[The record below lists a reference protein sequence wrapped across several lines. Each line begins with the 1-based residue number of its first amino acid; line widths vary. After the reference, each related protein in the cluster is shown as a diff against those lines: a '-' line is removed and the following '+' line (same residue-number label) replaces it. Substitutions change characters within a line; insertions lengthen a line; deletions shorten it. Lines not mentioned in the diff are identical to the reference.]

1 MPSSADSL
9 KLAGVELPKPLAD
22 AFRSC
27 WPHFAAAAGFS
38 FLLNLLFLAPTLYM
52 LQVYDRVVAT
62 GGKTT
67 LLFITLA
74 LIIALL
80 TLSALDAVR
89 SRLMVRASIR
99 LESKIAPMVL
109 NRMMTVGGAANG
121 QAMRDLD
128 TLRQTI
134 ASPVAAAIFD
144 VPFAPIFIF
153 VGFILHFWIGMLAI
167 VSVAVLLV
175 VAWRNQMATR
185 KSIEGATQ
193 MLAQSHA
200 SQQAAAVQ
208 AQSVRALGMSGA
220 MVSRQIA
227 LRSSGLGKMVQSQFD
242 GSRYAAASRFLR
254 MFVQSAALGLGAL
267 LAIAGYI
274 SSGAIIAASVLLG
287 RALQPV
293 EALIGGWSSLSSTR
307 AALGRL
313 AEVLAIPDSTDR
325 VRTTLPK
332 PEGHL
337 RIEGVGVR
345 RQEGLPILAGISF
358 NTGPGQI
365 TGVIG
370 PSGSGKSTLAKVIA
384 GAIVP
389 DAGTVRIDGA
399 QRADWGNDELGRHFG
414 YLPQESSL
422 FEGTIKDNISR
433 FARWST
439 EGSEDID
446 GKAVQAAKLAGVH
459 DLILQLPQGYDTSLG
474 PLGAGL
480 SSGQSQRIAL
490 ARAFYGEPVVLVLD
504 EPNAFLDAEGEAAL
518 VEAMKAAKQRGAT
531 ILIIAH
537 RRSVLEAADNLLVLE
552 GGRPTMFGPAKEVVA
567 KLSAPQSPRTPSP
580 PPPPPAPPQ
589 KERFS

>member
-1 MPSSADSL
+1 MDESADSL
-9 KLAGVELPKPLAD
+9 TLAGVTLPKPLAD

-38 FLLNLLFLAPTLYM
+38 LLVNLLFLAPALYM
-52 LQVYDRVVAT
+52 LQVYDRVVST

-67 LLFITLA
+67 LLFITIA
-74 LIIALL
+74 LVVALL

-99 LESKIAPMVL
+99 LETRIAPLVL
-109 NRMMTVGGAANG
+109 HRMMTVGGAANG

-134 ASPVAAAIFD
+134 ASPMAAAMFD
-144 VPFAPIFIF
+144 APFAPIFIF
-153 VGFILHFWIGMLAI
+153 VGFLLHFWIGMLAI
-167 VSVAVLLV
+167 VSVALLLA
-175 VAWRNQMATR
+175 VAWRNQLATR
-185 KSIEGATQ
+185 KSVEGATK

-208 AQSVRALGMSGA
+208 AQAVRALGMSGA

-227 LRSSGLGKMVQSQFD
+227 LRSTGLGKLVQSQFD
-242 GSRYAAASRFLR
+242 GSRYGAASRFLR

-274 SSGAIIAASVLLG
+274 SAGAIIAASILLG

-293 EALIGGWSSLSSTR
+293 EALIGGWSSLSATR
-307 AALGRL
+307 VALARL
-313 AEVLAIPDSTDR
+313 AEVLATPDDAER
-325 VRTTLPK
+325 ARTTLPA

-337 RIEGVGVR
+337 RVEGIGVR
-345 RQEGLPILAGISF
+345 RPDGLPILVGISF
-358 NTGPGQI
+358 TAAPGQI

-389 DAGTVRIDGA
+389 DLGTVRIDGA
-399 QRADWGNDELGRHFG
+399 QRSDWQQDELGRHFG

-422 FEGTIKDNISR
+422 FEGSIKDNIPR
-433 FARWST
+433 FARWSV
-439 EGSEDID
+439 EGAEDID
-446 GKAVQAAKLAGVH
+446 AKAIQAARLAGVH
-459 DLILQLPQGYDTSLG
+459 QLILQLPQGYDTSLG

-490 ARAFYGEPVVLVLD
+490 ARAFYGNPAILVLD
-504 EPNAFLDAEGEAAL
+504 EPNAFLDAEGETAL

-531 ILIIAH
+531 IVIIAH
-537 RRSVLEAADNLLVLE
+537 RRSVLEAADQLLVLE
-552 GGRPTMFGPAKEVVA
+552 AGRPTMFGPAKEVVA
-567 KLSAPQSPRTPSP
+567 RLSAPPQ
-580 PPPPPAPPQ
+580 Q
-589 KERFS
+589 KERTS

>member
-1 MPSSADSL
+1 MADTADTL
-9 KLAGVELPKPLAD
+9 TIAGVTLPKPLAE
-22 AFRSC
+22 AVRSC

-38 FLLNLLFLAPTLYM
+38 FLLNLLFLAPALYM

-67 LLFITLA
+67 LLFITIA
-74 LIIALL
+74 LVVALL
-80 TLSALDAVR
+80 TLSALDAIR

-99 LESKIAPMVL
+99 LETRIAPLVL
-109 NRMMTVGGAANG
+109 HRMMTVGGAANG

-134 ASPVAAAIFD
+134 ASPVAAALFD
-144 VPFAPIFIF
+144 APFAPIFIV
-153 VGFILHFWIGMLAI
+153 VGFLLHFWIGMLAI
-167 VSVAVLLV
+167 ASVAVLLV
-175 VAWRNQMATR
+175 VAWRNQLATR
-185 KSIEGATQ
+185 KSVEDATG

-208 AQSVRALGMSGA
+208 AQTVRALGMSGA
-220 MVSRQIA
+220 MVTRQIA
-227 LRSSGLGKMVQSQFD
+227 LRSTGLGKLVQSQFD

-274 SSGAIIAASVLLG
+274 SAGAIIAGSILLG

-293 EALIGGWSSLSSTR
+293 EAMIGGWSSLSASKV
-307 AALGRL
+307 ALARL
-313 AEVLAIPDSTDR
+313 AEVLAKPDDAER
-325 VRTTLPK
+325 MRTTLPA
-332 PEGHL
+332 PEGQL
-337 RIEGVGVR
+337 RVEGVGVR
-345 RQEGLPILAGISF
+345 RPDGLPILAGISF
-358 NTGPGQI
+358 MAAPGQV

-389 DAGTVRIDGA
+389 DLGTVRIDGA
-399 QRADWGNDELGRHFG
+399 QRSDWQQDELGRHFG

-422 FEGTIKDNISR
+422 FEGSIKDNISR
-433 FARWST
+433 FARWSAGGT
-439 EGSEDID
+439 DDID
-446 GKAVQAAKLAGVH
+446 AKAVQAAKLAGVH
-459 DLILQLPQGYDTSLG
+459 ELILQLPQGYDTSLG

-490 ARAFYGEPVVLVLD
+490 ARAFYGDPAILVLD

-518 VEAMKAAKQRGAT
+518 VKAMQAAKQRGAT

-537 RRSVLEAADNLLVLE
+537 RRSVLEAADHLLVLE
-552 GGRPTMFGPAKEVVA
+552 AGRPTMFGPAKEVVA
-567 KLSAPQSPRTPSP
+567 RLSAPPPS
-580 PPPPPAPPQ
+580 Q
-589 KERFS
+589 KERAS